1 MSDAPKRSAADI
13 EADLQRTRQEL
24 TEIVDELATR
34 VDPKANAKA
43 AADQAKVKA
52 NEFAAK
58 AKAVPTDASQG
69 DTVAIG
75 ILVAAAATVLLAGY
89 LIIKR

>member
-43 AADQAKVKA
+43 AADQAKAKA

-58 AKAVPTDASQG
+58 AKAVPADASHG
-69 DTVAIG
+69 DAVAIG